1 MKKNDFNWYLVFT
14 KPREEEKA
22 KINLENQGFKS
33 FMPKIS
39 LVGEGEEL
47 SSKVELMF
55 PRYIF
60 TKLKKENTNWIKIN
74 STYGVSKVV
83 SYGGKPAYIPESLVD
98 DLKAKCGEGGIFEQK
113 KIFTN
118 YEKGDQI
125 FIKDGI
131 FKGKDAIFLSY
142 KGKDRVRVLL
152 EVISQSSVA
161 DISSSHID
169 KKVVIYP
176 IKV

>member
-1 MKKNDFNWYLVFT
+1 
-14 KPREEEKA
+14 
-22 KINLENQGFKS
+22 
-33 FMPKIS
+33 MPKIS
-39 LVGEGEEL
+39 LVEEGEEL

-60 TKLKKENTNWIKIN
+60 IKLKKENSNWIKIN
-74 STYGVSKVV
+74 STYGVSKIV
-83 SYGGKPAYIPESLVD
+83 SFGGKPAYIPENLLNE
-98 DLKAKCGEGGIFEQK
+98 LKARCGREGILEQK
-113 KIFTN
+113 KIFTY
-118 YEKGDQI
+118 YEKGDQVC
-125 FIKDGI
+125 IKDGI

-152 EVISQSSVA
+152 EIISQSSVA

>member
-1 MKKNDFNWYLVFT
+1 MKKNDFRWYLVFT
-14 KPREEEKA
+14 KPKEEEKA
-22 KINLENQGFKS
+22 KKNLENQGFES

-39 LVGEGEEL
+39 VIKKGEKI

-60 TKLKKENTNWIKIN
+60 TKLKKEDSNWIKIN
-74 STYGVSKVV
+74 STYGVNKVV
-83 SYGGKPAYIPESLVD
+83 AYGGMPAFIPESLINE
-98 DLKAKCGEGGIFEQK
+98 LKIKCGERGILEQK

-118 YEKGDQI
+118 YNKGDRI
-125 FIKDGI
+125 SIKDGI

-152 EVISQSSVA
+152 EIINQSSA
-161 DISSSHID
+161 TDIPSSHID

-176 IKV
+176 VKI

>member
-39 LVGEGEEL
+39 LVEEGEEL

-60 TKLKKENTNWIKIN
+60 TKLKTENTNWIKIN
-74 STYGVSKVV
+74 STYGVSKIV
-83 SYGGKPAYIPESLVD
+83 SYGGKPAYIPESLVN
-98 DLKAKCGEGGIFEQK
+98 DLKVKCGEGGILEQK

-152 EVISQSSVA
+152 EIISQSSVA